1 MDADRR
7 PLVLCVA
14 GSPRRQGNSSQLL
27 DACAEGIEVA
37 GGVADW
43 LVLADHTIKP
53 CINCGGCSSTGHCV
67 LRDDMTA
74 IYPRI
79 DRAEAIVV
87 ASPVYFATV
96 TATLKG
102 FYDRCQPYWARRYAI
117 RREDRTTPVAT
128 RRPGALLLVGAG
140 GDPYGHEAAVIPT
153 RSVFAN
159 LEVDYAEE
167 LVVEGPDG
175 FGDIARYPDSL
186 RAAQD
191 IGWRVTELARTRR
204 AL

>member
-1 MDADRR
+1 MHTDPQ

-14 GSPRRQGNSSQLL
+14 GSPRRQGNSARLL
-27 DACAEGIEVA
+27 EACAQGIEAA
-37 GGVADW
+37 GGLAER
-43 LVLADHTIKP
+43 LVLVDHAIKP

-74 IYPRI
+74 IYPQI

-96 TATLKG
+96 PATLKG
-102 FYDRCQPYWARRYAI
+102 FYDRCQPYWARRHAI
-117 RREDRTTPVAT
+117 RREDRATSPAT

-167 LVVEGPDG
+167 IVVEGPDG

-191 IGWRVTELARTRR
+191 IGRRVTELARTRR